1 MNKSFSYSLDIAFFP
16 FEILLFR
23 TQSNCSL
30 PTISM
35 QIVLVK
41 NKFMKT
47 QRNLG
52 LTFIFSIFFLSTMAQ
67 TQVVKGKVNDAKSNS
82 TLIGVTVIV
91 ANTDPLIGTTTDLDG
106 NFKIESVPIG
116 RHELIFK
123 YLGYKSTSI
132 PNVMVTAGKEVILNV
147 QMEESVKQLK
157 QFVVTA
163 DSEKDRPNNDL
174 AKVSARTFDLEQ
186 VNRFSGGRNDVAR
199 LVTNFAGVSAPN
211 DSRNDIV
218 VRGNSPTGLLWRI
231 EGIPIQTTNHF
242 ATLGT
247 TGGPVSALNTNLLR
261 TSDFITGAFPA
272 EYGNANSAV
281 FDIKLRKGNTETTEF
296 TGQIAFTGAEL
307 MAEGPI
313 NKEKQTSYLVSYRYG
328 LARFAAT
335 GTSAIPLYQDLMFNV
350 DLGMTPLGRVSVF
363 GLLGNSSIDF
373 FGDEIDPND
382 LFADPDQDAFV
393 KNGLGMVGM
402 SLLTTIDETSYLKTS
417 LGTSFIQN
425 SYKQDNL
432 MRSGNGE
439 VQNKYRATE
448 VDDTEQRYTLTTTY
462 NKKYSARYSMRT
474 GAIAELFDINSD
486 WKDRDSRV
494 DIPDEDND
502 GVPDYFLQVRKSED
516 QFLLLQGFTQ
526 GEYKFTDELSLTAG
540 IHAQYLEYNS
550 DLSIEPRAAIAWN
563 FFPTQTL
570 SFAYGLHS
578 QMNPLPVLLLAE
590 EQPNGEIVRTNEEL
604 NFVKSH
610 HYVLAY
616 DWRMGRDWRW
626 KTEVYYQDIF
636 DVPVEQISSSYSTI
650 NEGADFV
657 FSERGNLVNEGVA
670 NNYGVELTL
679 EKFFSRGF
687 YGLATSSIYESKYKG
702 SDGIERSTA
711 FNNQLVGN
719 LLLGKEWK
727 IGKAKRNAFTMDTK
741 ITGSNGQPF
750 TPINLEATRENGG
763 REVLY
768 EDRAYSERYD
778 DYFRWDFKVGV
789 ILNSSKRK
797 LSQQFSIDFQ
807 NLTNRENEFVRRYNA
822 VTDEIDT
829 ITQIGFFPNILYVI
843 RF

>member
-1 MNKSFSYSLDIAFFP
+1 MNSLKGIYIFIIF
-16 FEILLFR
+16 L
-23 TQSNCSL
+23 
-30 PTISM
+30 ISAHFA
-35 QIVLVK
+35 I
-41 NKFMKT
+41 
-47 QRNLG
+47 
-52 LTFIFSIFFLSTMAQ
+52 AQ
-67 TQVVKGKVNDAKSNS
+67 TQVVKGSVRDAKSNS

-91 ANTDPLIGTTTDLDG
+91 QNAEPIIGTVTDVNG
-106 NFKIESVPIG
+106 NFKLEEVPIG
-116 RHELIFK
+116 RQELVFT
-123 YLGYKSTSI
+123 YLGYKSVSI
-132 PNVMVTAGKEVILNV
+132 PNVMVTAGKEVVLNV
-147 QMEESVKQLK
+147 QMEESVQQLK

-163 DSEKDRPNNDL
+163 DSEKDRPNNEL

-281 FDIKLRKGNTETTEF
+281 FDVKLRKGNTETTEF
-296 TGQIAFTGAEL
+296 TGQMAFTGAEL

-313 NKEKQTSYLVSYRYG
+313 NSEKQTSYLVSYRYG

-350 DLGMTPLGRVSVF
+350 DLGMTPLGRVSAF

-373 FGDEIDPND
+373 YGDEIDPND

-393 KNGLGMVGM
+393 KNALGMVGM
-402 SLLTTIDETSYLKTS
+402 SLLSTIDETSYLKTS

-425 SYKQDNL
+425 SYDQDNL
-432 MRSGNGE
+432 IRTNSGE
-439 VQNKYRATE
+439 IQNKYRATE
-448 VDDTEQRYTLTTTY
+448 VEDLEQRFTLTTTY
-462 NKKYSARYSMRT
+462 NKKFNARYSMRS

-486 WKDRDSRV
+486 WKDRDARV

-502 GVPDYFLQVRKSED
+502 GIPDYFLQVRKSND
-516 QFLLLQGFTQ
+516 QFLLLQGFSQ
-526 GEYKFTDELSLTAG
+526 GEYNFSDQLSLTLG
-540 IHAQYLEYNS
+540 VHAQYLDYNA
-550 DLSIEPRAAIAWN
+550 DLSIEPRAAVAWN
-563 FFPTQTL
+563 FFPNQTISL
-570 SFAYGLHS
+570 AYGLHS
-578 QMNPLPVLLLAE
+578 QMNPLPVLLLSE
-590 EQPNGEIVRTNEEL
+590 QQPNGEIVRTNENL

-616 DWRMGRDWRW
+616 DWRLGRDWRW
-626 KTEVYYQDIF
+626 KTEVYYQDLYDI
-636 DVPVEQISSSYSTI
+636 PVEQVPSSYSTI

-657 FSERGNLVNEGVA
+657 FDERGNLVNEGVA
-670 NNYGVELTL
+670 NNYGVELTF

-687 YGLATSSIYESKYKG
+687 YGLATTSIYESRYEG

-727 IGKAKRNAFTMDTK
+727 IGKARRNAFTLDTK
-741 ITGSNGQPF
+741 IAGSQGKPY
-750 TPINLEATRENGG
+750 TPIDIEATRANGG
-763 REVLY
+763 REVLF
-768 EDRAYSERYD
+768 EELAYSERYD
-778 DYFRWDFKVGV
+778 DYFRWDLKMGF
-789 ILNSSKRK
+789 IFNSKKRK
-797 LSQQFSIDFQ
+797 LSQQFSVDFQ
-807 NLTNRENEFVRRYNA
+807 NLTNRENEFVRRYNSI
-822 VTDEIDT
+822 TDQIET